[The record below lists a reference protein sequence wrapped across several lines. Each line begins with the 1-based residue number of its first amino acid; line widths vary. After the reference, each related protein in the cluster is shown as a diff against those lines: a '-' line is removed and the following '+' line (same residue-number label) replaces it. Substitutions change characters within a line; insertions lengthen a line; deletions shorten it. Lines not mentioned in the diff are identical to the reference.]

1 VSDLELRLDQLVP
14 NPDNPRATLGELDEL
29 AASILS
35 MGLLQRLL
43 VSPVA
48 GAVGQFMVVDGHRR
62 YWAMRS
68 IEYPLPIPVEI
79 RVMDRVDMLVAA
91 VAAGSF
97 SRPISPIDQAKAFQ
111 ALRELGLNQLQIS
124 ERTGV
129 PQPTVSTRL
138 RLLELSPAQQ
148 LAVHEGRMT
157 LDQAKKATHA
167 IRRRAPDRAP
177 RPPRAQQLGVCPT
190 CGTRPAPPPPPGADR
205 MTFAPRARPV
215 VDPSLPPAPPADRTV
230 GGVPGPARVLMC
242 DDCDFSCDL
251 DRVSLLIR
259 HCVEVH
265 GRPATKDERRPA
277 RPPHTVAPTEET
289 HR

>member
-1 VSDLELRLDQLVP
+1 MIELRLDQLVP

-35 MGLLQRLL
+35 IGLLQRLL
-43 VSPVA
+43 VSPVD

-68 IEYPLPIPVEI
+68 VDYPHPIPVEV
-79 RVMDRVDMLVAA
+79 RVMDRVEMLTAA
-91 VAAGSF
+91 IAAGTF

-111 ALRELGLNQLQIS
+111 ALREMGLNGKQIS
-124 ERTGV
+124 QRTGV
-129 PQPTVSTRL
+129 AQPTVSVRL
-138 RLLELSPAQQ
+138 RLLELSPAEQ

-157 LDQAKKATHA
+157 LEQAKHATYKLG
-167 IRRRAPDRAP
+167 RRAPDRAP
-177 RPPRAQQLGVCPT
+177 RPPRAKQLGVCPT
-190 CGTRPAPPPPPGADR
+190 CGNRAGATAPAPER
-205 MTFAPRARPV
+205 STFAPRARPV
-215 VDPSLPPAPPADRTV
+215 VDPSLPPAPPADRTA

-277 RPPHTVAPTEET
+277 RPHTVAPTEET
-289 HR
+289 HP